1 MELNGDVFSTDITA
15 ELACPEDTYCD
26 EEWRQPDLDKVGC
39 EDGSIV
45 YLDFYGSVDHE
56 IYHSDEWSV
65 AYRHY
70 TLS

>member
-1 MELNGDVFSTDITA
+1 MELNGDVVSKEITA

-39 EDGSIV
+39 EDGPKA
-45 YLDFYGSVDHE
+45 YLDSYGSVDQE
-56 IYHSDEWSV
+56 IYQSDEWSV
-65 AYRHY
+65 EYKHY